1 MTGPDPSPP
10 GVPSPNPAPGVE
22 TATRLLADLRIE
34 IARADSKA
42 AVVVAALGM
51 SSGVICGVLV
61 SSDWTPGHLSPPGAA
76 VWWVSAVILAV
87 SLLALLMAV
96 VPRYRVS
103 DWAPGDPL
111 TYFGDIQRAVR
122 QNRLPQALAETEQ
135 LPMNSLLS
143 ALTETS
149 RIATRKHQ
157 WIRAGL
163 VAFCLGTL
171 LLTASVFIG

>member
-1 MTGPDPSPP
+1 MNASPP
-10 GVPSPNPAPGVE
+10 PSYSPQPGPTPGIE
-22 TATRLLADLRIE
+22 TATRLVADLRAE

-51 SSGVICGVLV
+51 SGGVLSGVLV
-61 SSDWTPGHLSPPGAA
+61 GRDWTPSHLSGTGTCLWWTGTA
-76 VWWVSAVILAV
+76 VLALA
-87 SLLALLMAV
+87 LLFLLMAV
-96 VPRYRVS
+96 LPRYRES
-103 DWAPGDPL
+103 TWTPGSPL

-122 QNRLPQALAETEQ
+122 QGRLPEALATTER
-135 LPMNSLLS
+135 LPMASLLT

-163 VAFCLGTL
+163 LAFCLGAL
-171 LLTASVFIG
+171 LLPVSVVIG

>member
-1 MTGPDPSPP
+1 MNPSPP
-10 GVPSPNPAPGVE
+10 PPHQPRPGPAPGLE
-22 TATRLLADLRIE
+22 TATRLLADLRAE

-51 SSGVICGVLV
+51 SGGVLSGVLV
-61 SSDWTPGHLSPPGAA
+61 GRDWSPDRLSRTGTCL
-76 VWWVSAVILAV
+76 WWVGTAVLTIA
-87 SLLALLMAV
+87 LLFLLMAV
-96 VPRYRVS
+96 LPRYRVS
-103 DWAPGDPL
+103 TWAPGSPL

-122 QNRLPQALAETEQ
+122 QGRLPEALTVTER
-135 LPMNSLLS
+135 LPMASLLT

-171 LLTASVFIG
+171 LLPASVVIG